1 MTLKDK
7 KPGDHVILR
16 LKNQESPMIIDWMNA
31 QSNLSDAIRYLIE
44 EEIKAHDVRDLQE
57 YIPAKR
63 KPLQNHEKKHTVE
76 ENEQAQE
83 SVEPVSEAQPAWEA
97 AASEDVAEKFA
108 ESDEMKS
115 TEAEVQ
121 ETDHLQEKMKESQKQ
136 GEHEEDLSEEL
147 VDHWMNI

>member
-16 LKNQESPMIIDWMNA
+16 LKNQESPMIIDWMNR

-76 ENEQAQE
+76 ENEQAQK
-83 SVEPVSEAQPAWEA
+83 SVEFEIEAEPARES
-97 AASEDVAEKFA
+97 AASEDVEERFA
-108 ESDEMKS
+108 EGDEMHS
-115 TEAEVQ
+115 TEGEKQ
-121 ETDHLQEKMKESQKQ
+121 ETDHLQGKMKESQKQ
-136 GEHEEDLSEEL
+136 VEHEEDLSDEL